1 MLQER
6 GEITLQQNHFQIFL
20 LVAGQLYNRLCQIL
34 LDIFLRYGTSV
45 SIFFF
50 IGGIVCYEIHAGFYT
65 FLIISRSIFRNP
77 ATHSSFCQN
86 KILFCITQPH
96 QRLTFRNTGIA
107 EVCQAELTFSVQHGD
122 I

>member
-20 LVAGQLYNRLCQIL
+20 LVAGQLYNRLCQIP

-50 IGGIVCYEIHAGFYT
+50 IGVLSAMKFM
-65 FLIISRSIFRNP
+65 LASIP
-77 ATHSSFCQN
+77 S
-86 KILFCITQPH
+86 L
-96 QRLTFRNTGIA
+96 
-107 EVCQAELTFSVQHGD
+107 
-122 I
+122 

>member
-50 IGGIVCYEIHAGFYT
+50 IRVLSAMKFMLASIP
-65 FLIISRSIFRNP
+65 FL
-77 ATHSSFCQN
+77 
-86 KILFCITQPH
+86 
-96 QRLTFRNTGIA
+96 
-107 EVCQAELTFSVQHGD
+107 
-122 I
+122 

>member
-50 IGGIVCYEIHAGFYT
+50 IGGMSAMKFMLASIP
-65 FLIISRSIFRNP
+65 FL
-77 ATHSSFCQN
+77 
-86 KILFCITQPH
+86 
-96 QRLTFRNTGIA
+96 
-107 EVCQAELTFSVQHGD
+107 
-122 I
+122 